1 MRIQTHPT
9 KEDCN
14 RHQPFFLQIKFN
26 SILVESTLKL
36 KVLLCLLPTTS
47 FRSAATLAKLQGWLY
62 TQEEEGSFAG
72 WWLWRN
78 STWVGVRGL
87 HSTCKGNYVYMEP
100 APALVYSYDL
110 FIEFNIFSFTNT
122 LMRKKCSPGRGWNKL

>member
-1 MRIQTHPT
+1 MRIQTFESHPT
-9 KEDCN
+9 KEDCKH
-14 RHQPFFLQIKFN
+14 HQPFFLQIKFN
-26 SILVESTLKL
+26 TILVESTLKL
-36 KVLLCLLPTTS
+36 KVLPCLLCTTS
-47 FRSAATLAKLQGWLY
+47 FRCAATLAKLQGWLY

-100 APALVYSYDL
+100 APALVNSYDL

-122 LMRKKCSPGRGWNKL
+122 RVQRLLSRKRVK